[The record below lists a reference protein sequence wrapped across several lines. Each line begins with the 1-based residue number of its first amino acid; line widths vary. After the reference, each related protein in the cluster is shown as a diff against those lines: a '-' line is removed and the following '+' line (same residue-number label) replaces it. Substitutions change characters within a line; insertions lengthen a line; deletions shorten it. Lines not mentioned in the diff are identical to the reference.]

1 MMIAKQEAI
10 FISPHSLACTGNGW
24 YFLYMV
30 TTAAPP
36 MPKLCC
42 MAILAPSTCLLSA
55 RPRSCF
61 TSSAHWANPEKICF
75 GFFFFTKSDR
85 SGHAGMM

>member
-1 MMIAKQEAI
+1 MMIAKRGAL

-75 GFFFFTKSDR
+75 GLFFFLQNLTGQD
-85 SGHAGMM
+85 MQV